1 MRDLDQK
8 HEEKKWRKDAQ
19 PSSTLKPLKVNK
31 SQRKKIKNKK
41 KEMAETKT
49 KGNVIQ
55 LILDGLATSETCNSR
70 AFAAQHQFVHEDVVG
85 AIKSLAAEGYVT
97 APKVLTS
104 KAYTVTEEGRGVMS
118 IGSPEFRFYN
128 SVSADSGA
136 VEADLMPIFNNNK
149 NQFMNGKKNAM
160 AKRWIGFTKV
170 GNLFTRKVQEE
181 DVVDYVCAQL
191 KHVHENGGAEHLFD
205 DLTVWV
211 GQKKK
216 GDVYKT
222 LKKRNMV
229 SLKTTKELLIGMSFF
244 FFFLSFSQ

>member
-1 MRDLDQK
+1 MGGENWIISLPPKIFNKVKQK
-8 HEEKKWRKDAQ
+8 KKQ
-19 PSSTLKPLKVNK
+19 
-31 SQRKKIKNKK
+31 KNKK
-41 KEMAETKT
+41 RMAETKT

-55 LILDGLATSETCNSR
+55 LILDGLATSDTCNSR
-70 AFAAQHQFVHEDVVG
+70 AFAAQHNFVHEDVVG

-104 KAYTVTEEGRGVMS
+104 KAYTVTDEGRDVMS

-160 AKRWIGFTKV
+160 AKRWIGFTKE
-170 GNLFTRKVQEE
+170 GNLFTRKVQEAE
-181 DVVDYVCAQL
+181 VVDYVCAQL
-191 KHVHENGGAEHLFD
+191 NHVHENGGAENLFD
-205 DLTVWV
+205 DLTLWV

-229 SLKTTKELLIGMSFF
+229 TLKTTKELFIGP
-244 FFFLSFSQ
+244 